1 MSEIKDIYIYILQRY
16 IFISISICIIIKS
29 IQWNMIPVYREF
41 IYLCVNIDAV
51 PRHIIVQIGNVCSC
65 NLANKRH
72 VKALF
77 DACLSYA
84 NMSVK
89 RRRCCNS
96 CVLAS
101 QSERL
106 SYRYVSKNTSVKLSK
121 QIRSTLKIPIK
132 NPQTATGK

>member
-1 MSEIKDIYIYILQRY
+1 MKLKIYTYILQRYIHIYYKDIYIYILRRY
-16 IFISISICIIIKS
+16 IFVSISICIIIKS

-101 QSERL
+101 QSEMRGL
-106 SYRYVSKNTSVKLSK
+106 AIGMYPKTRV
-121 QIRSTLKIPIK
+121 
-132 NPQTATGK
+132 